1 MFKNKSLKFAAY
13 FFVLILFS
21 SFSFAQKKKNIQE
34 QKVRTMTIP
43 ISIYTKQELK
53 ENQAEEFIQ
62 ADRLIVSE
70 DKDEQVILSIKSV
83 SSTPLSLAVVI
94 QDDLSSSFNLELKR
108 IGNFIRSLPSG
119 SRVMVV
125 YLRGGRIQIRE
136 KFTTDLEN
144 AAKSLRVVAS
154 SSVVAPRNPFD
165 GVLDVLK
172 RFDSLPAGRRAILLV
187 SDGLD
192 VSNGIDSSSPS
203 QSIDLD
209 RAISKA
215 QKTGVAVYSFY
226 STATSTQG
234 GNSLL
239 NLNGQGSLNRL
250 SDETGGRAFFQGIS
264 SPVSFKP
271 FFEDL
276 NLLLNRQFAL
286 TYLSTHMNK
295 GYHDI
300 DVKSTN
306 PQIEIEHP
314 NGYYYR

>member
-1 MFKNKSLKFAAY
+1 
-13 FFVLILFS
+13 
-21 SFSFAQKKKNIQE
+21 
-34 QKVRTMTIP
+34 MTIP

-108 IGNFIRSLPSG
+108 IGNFIRSLPTG

-125 YLRGGRIQIRE
+125 YLRGGKIQIRE
-136 KFTTDLEN
+136 KFTTDLED
-144 AAKSLRVVAS
+144 AAKSLRIVAS
-154 SSVVAPRNPFD
+154 SSAVAPRNPFD
-165 GVLDVLK
+165 GVSDVLK

-215 QKTGVAVYSFY
+215 QKTGVAIYSFY

-250 SDETGGRAFFQGIS
+250 SDETGGRAFFQGLS

-286 TYLSTHMNK
+286 TYLSTHMDK

-314 NGYYYR
+314 NGYFYR